1 MTNAHDTFIFTEMA
15 SILKAIH
22 PSFKNHPLGFTV
34 LKNQEDPGFDLQV
47 KWKTTRKREGETG
60 EAGEGRE
67 EEN

>member
-1 MTNAHDTFIFTEMA
+1 MGIPEDLKFNPWTKQTPTNMTNAHDTFIFTEMA

-47 KWKTTRKREGETG
+47 K
-60 EAGEGRE
+60 
-67 EEN
+67 